1 MNWSLFCVVY
11 LIAATVTM
19 GIFIIGV
26 LIMGFNEIS
35 HVQIA
40 IALGALVSIP
50 AAMFF
55 AKKIG
60 NLTGNENSYKA

>member
-1 MNWSLFCVVY
+1 
-11 LIAATVTM
+11 
-19 GIFIIGV
+19 
-26 LIMGFNEIS
+26 MGFNEIS